1 MSEYNE
7 NLPRFYLEV
16 DEDKE
21 ESGVDTIS
29 FVEDPATEVEWYT
42 FNKESIQKFKKD
54 EDKRVITAPVMLAE
68 TEIFR
73 THPTMGDYFVKF
85 SEETIFKMMKKYF
98 NDNKINRINENHESK
113 SIVDN
118 VIMIESFIVG
128 DRVKSEVYPDLP
140 NGSWVASFH
149 VQDEDYWNDVILSDS
164 FTGVSLEGSFDM
176 VETKLSSHLDKGE
189 KLFNELKEI
198 ANSGEN
204 PVLVEQKLR
213 EKLNIE

>member
-1 MSEYNE
+1 M
-7 NLPRFYLEV
+7 
-16 DEDKE
+16 
-21 ESGVDTIS
+21 
-29 FVEDPATEVEWYT
+29 A
-42 FNKESIQKFKKD
+42 FKKIKKKLGKTSD
-54 EDKRVITAPVMLAE
+54 GST
-68 TEIFR
+68 
-73 THPTMGDYFVKF
+73 PTNQELY
-85 SEETIFKMMKKYF
+85 S
-98 NDNKINRINENHESK
+98 
-113 SIVDN
+113 
-118 VIMIESFIVG
+118 
-128 DRVKSEVYPDLP
+128 RVKSEVYPDLP